1 MNNKDAEEFIQQFT
15 VWAQS
20 QPDLLAA
27 ALVGSHARGQAR
39 PDSDVDLVL
48 ICSRAADYL
57 ADLSW
62 TLQFGD
68 VREHQ
73 VEDYGRVMSVR
84 AWYTDGLEVEYG
96 ITDEDWAASPLDEG
110 TRRVISDGMVV
121 LYERDK
127 LLSRHQPSSHSPR
140 PVTQVS

>member
-1 MNNKDAEEFIQQFT
+1 MKPAEEFIHQFT
-15 VWAQS
+15 VWVQS
-20 QPDLLAA
+20 QPDVRAA
-27 ALVGSHARGQAR
+27 ALVGSYARRQAR

-62 TLQFGD
+62 TLQFGE

-73 VEDYGRVMSVR
+73 VEDYGKVISIR
-84 AWYTDGLEVEYG
+84 AWYEDGLEVEYG

-121 LYERDK
+121 LYEQDS
-127 LLSRHQPSSHSPR
+127 LLSRHQPAGHSPR